1 MAPIEPDTGIDEIP
15 DSMLAEYHLE
25 RGGARFS
32 AYRYH
37 APNRVLIPL
46 GELRL
51 PTGRALDPARLR
63 RILEAVAARDPLPAV
78 PVFCE
83 GPPAGGLDL
92 IRRVAVA
99 AAPSFVCLACAE
111 LTLGDSRAFGRD
123 PAGQR

>member
-1 MAPIEPDTGIDEIP
+1 MAPIEPDTAIYEIP

-25 RGGARFS
+25 RGGAGFS

-78 PVFCE
+78 PVFRE
-83 GPPAGGLDL
+83 EHQVVVLDGMH
-92 IRRVAVA
+92 RFAVA
-99 AAPSFVCLACAE
+99 
-111 LTLGDSRAFGRD
+111 
-123 PAGQR
+123 